1 MKAIDAGRQIACPNQ
16 GKFIHLISPKVQ
28 IKYTCIK
35 QEGDRIFSDPC
46 TKADME
52 KCQHYKP
59 EPCKFK
65 AGDRVVVVDEEGAK
79 SVWAAVKGGDVG
91 VVSAVFRYAVKWRVS
106 VRFPSDTWELYES
119 HLDFAPP
126 EPVKKWQWIFKAGNV
141 YGLTSPHFSTKADA
155 QLYMGTYTIIEPYLP
170 SERICK

>member
-126 EPVKKWQWIFKAGNV
+126 EPVKKTFKCSSCLASCLITTKGDCSAMPVKCPWLKGASWQ
-141 YGLTSPHFSTKADA
+141 KAD
-155 QLYMGTYTIIEPYLP
+155 
-170 SERICK
+170 SK